1 MQLVEWL
8 GRQDLRS
15 ESSEGSSSNEDERQ
29 HEGGGSTRVIIAG
42 HSVGAFIAMEVL
54 RILGEQRKKQ
64 GSRGGIEVIGGIMLF
79 PTIVDIAKSP
89 NGRLLAVRVPLHK
102 KKKKRKER
110 RNLQD

>member
-1 MQLVEWL
+1 M
-8 GRQDLRS
+8 
-15 ESSEGSSSNEDERQ
+15 
-29 HEGGGSTRVIIAG
+29 IIAG

-89 NGRLLAVRVPLHK
+89 SGRLLAVRVPPPLHK
-102 KKKKRKER
+102 KRVRRRKER